1 MSNNENQIDVY
12 CATSY
17 LADPIVQDRF
27 SDNEDK
33 DQNALKSAFD
43 KLKSREKDILSYYI
57 SKGSNGLLSYSELF
71 KEEFEDVVEEKDR
84 VLCKMILIMESSYEE
99 SL

>member
-1 MSNNENQIDVY
+1 MSNNEIQNDVY
-12 CATSY
+12 CATSC
-17 LADPIVQDRF
+17 LADPLAQDRS
-27 SDNEDK
+27 SDNEYK

-84 VLCKMILIMESSYEE
+84 VLSKMILLMESSYED
-99 SL
+99 SF